1 MPTISV
7 NEIKRIKSLA
17 SKKFRDMYGEFTV
30 EGEKMVA
37 EAVSSSFAVEKIW
50 RRDEIG
56 EEAMS
61 RISQL
66 SSPSPVLAVVRKPE
80 NVSLD
85 TGMQIRE
92 ALMSAAE
99 PAGKDISNAGKG
111 TGTADDAVSGRRLSG
126 LYLALDTMRDPGNL
140 GTVLRIADWFGIN
153 AVFASPDTVDVFN
166 PKVVQSTMG
175 AIFRVRFHYAD
186 IPDLAKTVL
195 DAGGKVYGTFLDG
208 RNIYSTGLDCG
219 TASPVLIVIGNESEG
234 ISDEVASLV
243 SDRLFIPPYP
253 ADDPGSESLNAAV
266 ATAVTVAEFR
276 RRSM

>member
-111 TGTADDAVSGRRLSG
+111 TGTADDAISGRRLSG

-234 ISDEVASLV
+234 ISDEVARLV